1 MRRKY
6 IILGIVI
13 TVLGLSS
20 ISIAAMGT
28 PANTSATSVQ
38 SSAASKEWQGNGNNV
53 DLSVLQVGDIICVK
67 GTLVGAGLVEWV
79 IGYSHCAVYIGNGQ
93 MVEGWAGGVRISS
106 IDMVHNTDCAEIVR
120 VSTSSWIKQQ
130 AVNWMLTKLGYDY
143 DYKWLTWIGGK
154 EVYGSSYY
162 CSELAWAG
170 YKAVGGPDIDQNTGW
185 SWNYGYNVA
194 PQEIADDGNVWTV
207 AYDA

>member
-1 MRRKY
+1 MKKKH
-6 IILGIVI
+6 IVLGIII

-28 PANTSATSVQ
+28 PANTSSTQAQ
-38 SSAASKEWQGNGNNV
+38 AAVSSKEWQGNGNNV
-53 DLSVLQVGDIICVK
+53 NLGVLQVGDIICVK
-67 GTLVGAGLVEWV
+67 GTLVGAGLVEWI

-93 MVEGWAGGVRISS
+93 MVEGWSGGVRISS
-106 IDMVHNTDCAEIVR
+106 IDMIHNTDCAEIVR
-120 VSTSSWIKQQ
+120 VSTSSWVKQQ
-130 AVNWMLTKLGYDY
+130 AVNWMLGKLGYSY
-143 DYKWLTWIGGK
+143 DYKWLTYIGGK
-154 EVYGSSYY
+154 EREGSSYY

-170 YKAVGGPDIDQNTGW
+170 YLTYGVDIDQNPGW

-194 PQEIADDGNVWTV
+194 PQELADDGNVYTV

>member
-1 MRRKY
+1 MERKH
-6 IILGIVI
+6 IILGIII
-13 TVLGLSS
+13 TVLGLAS
-20 ISIAAMGT
+20 ISIVAMGT
-28 PANTSATSVQ
+28 PASA
-38 SSAASKEWQGNGNNV
+38 SANDPRASGSTKEWQGNGNNV
-53 DLSVLQVGDIICVK
+53 NLGVLEVGDIILVK
-67 GTLVGAGLVEWV
+67 GTLIGAGLVEWV

-106 IDMVHNTDCAEIVR
+106 IDMVHNTDSAEIVR
-120 VSTSSWIKQQ
+120 VSTSSWVRQQ

-170 YKAVGGPDIDQNTGW
+170 YKAVGGPDIDQNPGW

-194 PQEIADDGNVWTV
+194 PQEIADDNNVWTV